1 MKNID
6 LTNVQEATDFENL
19 TTGGYI
25 ARITV
30 AEDVEDKEYLRMEY
44 DIADGKFKGYYG
56 DLFDRLNFW
65 GGRMIRSYKEKALPF
80 FKSFITAVEN
90 SNKGYKW
97 DSDEQKLVGKLVGIV
112 LAEEEYT
119 GNDGTIKTRL
129 YVATT
134 RSVDAIKKGDFK
146 VPEKKTLA
154 PAAPSKVPAGFTE
167 IDPDDIPF

>member
-6 LTNVQEATDFENL
+6 LTNVQEAADFENL
-19 TTGGYI
+19 TPGGYI
-25 ARITV
+25 AKITV
-30 AEDVEDKEYLRMEY
+30 VEDVEAKEYLRIEY
-44 DIADGKFKGYYG
+44 DIAEGKFKGYYG
-56 DLFDRLNFW
+56 ELFDRANFW

-80 FKSFITAVEN
+80 LKAFITSVEN

-119 GNDGTIKTRL
+119 GNDGTTKTRL
-129 YVATT
+129 YVSTT
-134 RSVDAIKKGDFK
+134 RSIDEIKKGNFK
-146 VPEKKTLA
+146 IPEKKTLA
-154 PAAPSKVPAGFTE
+154 PAPVSTAPAGFTE